1 MTSSTT
7 RAASAERAR
16 ELVPYLKERVYV
28 SFISLAVLLALG
40 AHPEDT
46 TPATAL
52 GALLVAAIGAGL
64 AGLVSEI
71 IAHLAVHEH
80 LPSRAETAHLVRV
93 SSGALA
99 TVALPAVVLL
109 LSLAGLL
116 PIAVAVNIAVGVL
129 ALTLGAVGFL
139 AVVRSRLP
147 WLAKLGVFFV
157 LFVLGVLVIAV
168 QLLAHG

>member
-1 MTSSTT
+1 MTPPTATVSE
-7 RAASAERAR
+7 ERAR
-16 ELVPYLKERVYV
+16 QLVPYLKERVYV

-40 AHPEDT
+40 AHPADT

-64 AGLVSEI
+64 AGLVSEV
-71 IAHLAVHEH
+71 IAHLALHEH
-80 LPSRAETAHLVRV
+80 LPSRAEAGHLVRI

-109 LSLAGLL
+109 VSLAGLL
-116 PIAVAVNIAVGVL
+116 PIVPALNIAVAVL

-139 AVVRSRLP
+139 AVVRSRLR
-147 WLAKLGVFFV
+147 WYTKLAVFFV
-157 LFVLGVLVIAV
+157 LFVLGVMVIAV

>member
-1 MTSSTT
+1 MTSSTGT
-7 RAASAERAR
+7 ASAARAR
-16 ELVPYLKERVYV
+16 QLVPYLKERVYV

-40 AHPEDT
+40 AHPADT
-46 TPATAL
+46 TPSTAL

-80 LPSRAETAHLVRV
+80 LPSRAETARLVAV
-93 SSGALA
+93 SGGALA

-109 LSLAGLL
+109 LSLAGLV
-116 PIAVAVNIAVGVL
+116 PIAIALNLAVAVL
-129 ALTLGAVGFL
+129 ALTLGAVGL
-139 AVVRSRLP
+139 LSVVRSKLP
-147 WLAKLGVFFV
+147 WYTKLGVFFV
-157 LFVLGVLVIAV
+157 LFVLGVIVIAV

>member
-1 MTSSTT
+1 MTSSTGPAT
-7 RAASAERAR
+7 SERAR
-16 ELVPYLKERVYV
+16 QLVPYLKERVYV

-40 AHPEDT
+40 AHPADT
-46 TPATAL
+46 TAATAL

-80 LPSRAETAHLVRV
+80 LPSRAETGHLVRI
-93 SSGALA
+93 SAGALA
-99 TVALPAVVLL
+99 TVALPAAALL
-109 LSLAGLL
+109 LSLAGVLTIGVAL
-116 PIAVAVNIAVGVL
+116 NVAVAVL
-129 ALTLGAVGFL
+129 ALTLGTVGFL

-147 WLAKLGVFFV
+147 WFTKLGVFFV
-157 LFVLGVLVIAV
+157 LFVLGVIVIAV

>member
-1 MTSSTT
+1 MTSSTGPAT
-7 RAASAERAR
+7 SERAR
-16 ELVPYLKERVYV
+16 RLVPYLKERVYV

-40 AHPEDT
+40 AHPADT
-46 TPATAL
+46 TAATAF

-80 LPSRAETAHLVRV
+80 LPSRAETGHLVRI
-93 SSGALA
+93 SAGALA
-99 TVALPAVVLL
+99 TVALPAAALL
-109 LSLAGLL
+109 LSLAGVLTIGVAL
-116 PIAVAVNIAVGVL
+116 NVAVAVL

-147 WLAKLGVFFV
+147 WFTKLGVFFV
-157 LFVLGVLVIAV
+157 LFVLGVIVIAV